1 MLISFTVEN
10 FLSFGDQQSLDLSP
24 EPLKEHQDYLHIP
37 YLFDSDLRLLK
48 SMAMYGHNSHG
59 KSNFLK
65 GFSFFRNTIF
75 TSFEFGKTDGHIDV
89 DYFKLNTKHKNI
101 PSFFE
106 IVFIVREIKYRYG
119 FKILHGKVIE
129 ESLWYAEPKTR
140 ENYLFLRV
148 EGEIKLS
155 KIWSKESD
163 RIWQSTVFTKSHN
176 LFLSV
181 LFSQQDI
188 PRIQP
193 VSNWFKGNLVLT
205 DQIGS
210 SHLEKAVMIL
220 TQVEYRSTIQKFLE
234 HADIGF
240 KTILEKIDS
249 YSNNK
254 LKLEKNFLHL
264 LFSHQLESFEIY
276 TEHDVYNEKNE
287 YEGKLYFELLKSESA
302 GSIKYLV
309 LACFLTFAIKNGH
322 LIWIDELDSSMHI
335 LLLKSMIQIFNS
347 KQINVNGSQMV
358 FTLHNTAVLSNKIF
372 RRDQIYFVN
381 KNEYGESS
389 LKRMHTNKGPVRR
402 DAPLEKNYLD
412 GEMGGISENIK
423 NKGNLLF

>member
-1 MLISFTVEN
+1 V
-10 FLSFGDQQSLDLSP
+10 QP
-24 EPLKEHQDYLHIP
+24 
-37 YLFDSDLRLLK
+37 DSSDW
-48 SMAMYGHNSHG
+48 AV
-59 KSNFLK
+59 
-65 GFSFFRNTIF
+65 
-75 TSFEFGKTDGHIDV
+75 DV
-89 DYFKLNTKHKNI
+89 DYFKLNTTHKNK

-106 IVFIVREIKYRYG
+106 IVFIFREIKYRYG

-129 ESLWYAEPKTR
+129 EYLWYAEPKTR

-148 EGEIKLS
+148 EDEIKLS

-188 PRIQP
+188 PRTQHL
-193 VSNWFKGNLVLT
+193 SNWFKGNLVLT
-205 DQIGS
+205 DQIGTN
-210 SHLEKAVMIL
+210 HLEKAVMIL

-264 LFSHQLESFEIY
+264 LFSHQLESFEVY
-276 TEHDVYNEKNE
+276 TEHDIYNEKKE
-287 YEGKLYFELLKSESA
+287 YEGHFYFELLKSESS

-309 LACFLTFAIKNGH
+309 LACFLTFAIKNGQ
-322 LIWIDELDSSMHI
+322 LIWVDELDSSLHI
-335 LLLKSMIQIFNS
+335 LLLKSMIHVFNS
-347 KQINVNGSQMV
+347 KQTNVLGSQMI
-358 FTLHNTAVLSNKIF
+358 FTLHNTAVLSNKLF
-372 RRDQIYFVN
+372 RRDQVYLVN
-381 KNEYGESS
+381 KNKYGESS
-389 LKRMHTNKGPVRR
+389 LNKMHTNKRPIRK